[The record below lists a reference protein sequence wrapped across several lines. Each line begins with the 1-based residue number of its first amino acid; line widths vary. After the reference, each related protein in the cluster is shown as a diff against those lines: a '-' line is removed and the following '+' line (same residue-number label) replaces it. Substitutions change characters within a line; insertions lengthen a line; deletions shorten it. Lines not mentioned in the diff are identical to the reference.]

1 MRDRASLVFEIGCE
15 EIPAGLLAKA
25 ATELKAILEKHL
37 EANRLLVSPVLT
49 YAAPRRLAAISN
61 AVLLAQT
68 DERKEVLGPP
78 KSVAFDNVGQPTRA
92 AESFSEKQG
101 VPISSLYTTMTPRG
115 ECLAARLIIRG
126 KTARALLSEILPR
139 AIRELNFPR
148 SMYWTGKKSARFI
161 RPIRWIVAVLDGKV
175 IPFEFEGVASRDVT
189 YGHRFLARSKNI
201 KITTPKDYLSRL
213 RSNFVLADAAERGK
227 KIEREIRSIAA
238 KGKWRVHEDAGLLE
252 TVAYLNEYPTVIRG
266 DFDVRYLELPWEII
280 VTVMRDHQKYFAV
293 ENRQD
298 EVEPHFLAVI
308 NLDKDRSGLVRR
320 GHEKVLRAR
329 LADAEFFWQSD
340 QKRRLADYSEMLAH
354 ITFESRLGSYRDKT
368 ERMREIARKIAR
380 NWFDSGI
387 HGADIAATDRAA
399 QLAKCDLATE
409 MVREFTELQ
418 GVMGGLY
425 ARAQGEDE
433 EVAAA
438 VYDHYKPVGTEDAA
452 PRNLT
457 GCAVS
462 IADKLDSL
470 LACLAVG
477 VVPTGS
483 SDPFGLRRAAS
494 GVIQILLE
502 KSLSMSLSATISS
515 VAQTLSS
522 QPPKLKVPVEIEN
535 KVLEFIGDRAKYLF
549 REKYGFAYDEVNAA
563 MAAST
568 DDLVDVR
575 SRILALRAIRHTEN
589 FEPLAVAFRRIRKIL
604 EKAGPDGARGVAVD
618 DALLRAD
625 AERLLYREA
634 RALAERAGK
643 HKRAGQYKE
652 ALEAISELRPTID
665 RFFDDVLVMDQDASV
680 RKNRL
685 ALLAGL
691 LKEFSTIA
699 DFSEMAA
706 EEKREGSSK
715 SSVRIELSACR
726 RN

>member
-1 MRDRASLVFEIGCE
+1 MKDRASLVFEIGCE

-25 ATELKAILEKHL
+25 ATDLKAILEKHL
-37 EANRLLVSPVLT
+37 EASRLLIAPVLT

-61 AVLLAQT
+61 AVLLAQM
-68 DERKEVLGPP
+68 DVKKEVLGPP

-126 KTARALLSEILPR
+126 KTARELLSEILPR
-139 AIRELNFPR
+139 AIREITFPR
-148 SMYWTGKKSARFI
+148 FMYWTGKKGARFI
-161 RPIRWIVAVLDGKV
+161 RPIRWLVAVLDGKV
-175 IPFEFEGVASRDVT
+175 IPFEFESVPSGDISH
-189 YGHRFLARSKNI
+189 GHRFLARTKNV
-201 KITTPKDYLSRL
+201 KIAAPNDYVSRL
-213 RSNFVLADAAERGK
+213 RSNFVLADAAERRK
-227 KIEREIRSIAA
+227 KIEREIRNIAA
-238 KGKWRVHEDAGLLE
+238 KGKWRVHEDAGLLD
-252 TVAYLNEYPTVIRG
+252 TVTYLNEYPTVIRG
-266 DFDVRYLELPWEII
+266 DFDARYLDLPWEII

-293 ENRQD
+293 ENRQK
-298 EVEPHFLAVI
+298 EIEPHFLAVI
-308 NLDKDRSGLVRR
+308 NLNKDRAGLVRR

-340 QKRRLADYSEMLAH
+340 QKRRLADYTEMLAH

-387 HGADIAATDRAA
+387 HGADIGATDRAA

-433 EVAAA
+433 EVAWA
-438 VYDHYKPVGTEDAA
+438 VYDHYKPVGTEDSV

-470 LACLAVG
+470 VACFAAG

-483 SDPFGLRRAAS
+483 SDAFGLRRAAS
-494 GVIQILLE
+494 GIIQILLE
-502 KSLSMSLSATISS
+502 KNLPMSLSAAISS
-515 VAQTLSS
+515 AAQTLRAH
-522 QPPKLKVPVEIEN
+522 PPELKVAVEIES
-535 KVLEFIGDRAKYLF
+535 KVLEFIGERAKYLF

-563 MAAST
+563 MAASA

-575 SRILALRAIRHTEN
+575 RRILALRAIRHTEN
-589 FEPLAVAFRRIRKIL
+589 FESLAIAFRRIRKII
-604 EKAGPDGARGVAVD
+604 EKAGPDGGHSASVD
-618 DALLRAD
+618 DTLLRAD
-625 AERLLYREA
+625 AERVLHREA

-643 HKRAGQYKE
+643 HKRVGQYKE
-652 ALEAISELRPTID
+652 ALEAISELRPTVD
-665 RFFDDVLVMDQDASV
+665 RFFDDVLVMDQDAAV
-680 RKNRL
+680 RRNRL
-685 ALLAGL
+685 ALLAVL

-699 DFSEMAA
+699 DFSEIAT
-706 EEKREGSSK
+706 EEKRDEFSK
-715 SSVRIELSACR
+715 T
-726 RN
+726 